1 MNKGTLIGFVSSDI
15 KGDDLKLKD
24 GSTMR
29 KIGFS
34 IACQR
39 KGKNAGA
46 DFLWVIAFG
55 KTAEM
60 IEKYFSK
67 GRGIIVDFKV
77 QTSSYTNKEGKKIYQ
92 TDLVVESVEFP
103 PVRKSDEQASMTE
116 DTHTQESEGYNPPP
130 ESPSENDFMN
140 ITDEDMDALPFK
152 KG

>member
-1 MNKGTLIGFVSSDI
+1 MNKGTLIGFISSDI

-46 DFLWVIAFG
+46 DFPWVIAFG

-60 IEKYFSK
+60 IEKFFSK

-92 TDLVVESVEFP
+92 TDLVVENVEFP
-103 PVRKSDEQASMTE
+103 PVKKSEESVQASD
-116 DTHTQESEGYNPPP
+116 DTHTQSYNPPA
-130 ESPSENDFMN
+130 EEPSEMDFIN
-140 ITDEDMDALPFK
+140 IPDADDMEALPFK
-152 KG
+152 KR